1 VSTPEHLIGYENP
14 AIHNVDHI
22 TPELRVT
29 RVLYKR
35 DMALEDKIKKKV
47 EEANKF
53 YEQIIKQIS
62 KEHEGNL

>member
-1 VSTPEHLIGYENP
+1 
-14 AIHNVDHI
+14 
-22 TPELRVT
+22 
-29 RVLYKR
+29 
-35 DMALEDKIKKKV
+35 MALEDKIKKKV